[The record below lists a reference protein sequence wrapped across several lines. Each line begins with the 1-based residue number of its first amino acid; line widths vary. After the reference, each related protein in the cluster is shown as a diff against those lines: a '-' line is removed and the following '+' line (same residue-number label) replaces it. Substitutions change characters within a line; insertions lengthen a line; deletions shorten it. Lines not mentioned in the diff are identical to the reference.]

1 MAARAYWQG
10 QIRLALVSIPVEI
23 YPATR
28 SGAAISFH
36 QIHEPSGKRVRY
48 EKVVPGLGPVDK
60 DEILKGYEVE
70 KGEYILLDDE
80 EIEAA
85 QVESRKTL
93 DLVQFVEPSDID
105 VLYFEKPYFVVP
117 ADDLAEEA
125 YGVLRDAL
133 RQTKRAGL
141 GNCRCAGASN
151 WYRSPCGR
159 GLILEV
165 LRYADEV
172 HKAQSYFKDIPAKAG
187 QEDLIELATTLIE
200 KKTAP
205 FKPEEFHDRYVDALH
220 RLIEKKRKA
229 GDGKRILEDVEG
241 ETDAKGS
248 NVIDLMAALKNRW
261 AQVARKATKPKPAA
275 RPRKGGHEGVICS
288 RRSSRTMRAFHA
300 HRRAQGCSRAERERP
315 SSSSRSM
322 MPPAC
327 TGISGWRSMACS
339 KAGR

>member
-1 MAARAYWQG
+1 MPTRAYWQG
-10 QIRLALVSIPVEI
+10 QIRLALVSIPVEV

-36 QIHEPSGKRVRY
+36 QIHEPTGKRIRY
-48 EKVVPGLGPVDK
+48 EKVAPGVGPVDR
-60 DEILKGYEVE
+60 DEIIRGYEVS
-70 KGEYILLDDE
+70 KDEYILLDDE

-133 RQTKRAGL
+133 RQTKRVGL
-141 GNCRCAGASN
+141 GQLSVRGREQLVSLK
-151 WYRSPCGR
+151 PCGR

-248 NVIDLMAALKNRW
+248 NVIDLMAALKKS
-261 AQVARKATKPKPAA
+261 VGGDHKPARKATKPKPAA
-275 RPRKGGHEGVICS
+275 RKPAPRRK
-288 RRSSRTMRAFHA
+288 
-300 HRRAQGCSRAERERP
+300 
-315 SSSSRSM
+315 
-322 MPPAC
+322 
-327 TGISGWRSMACS
+327 
-339 KAGR
+339 KA